1 MIAHAACVVFDLDD
15 TLYLEADYAR
25 SGFAA
30 VGEWTS
36 ANLGIPDFAAHAWR
50 VHEEGARG
58 DVFNRAL
65 AAAGIKVDPELILRL
80 VDVYRRHRP
89 QIALLPDA
97 AECLRELHGKVFL
110 GLITDGPA
118 LSQRAKVEALQ
129 LSSLMDE
136 VIITDDLGRTY
147 WKPHPRAF
155 EAMQQL
161 ANVSSEDCYYI
172 GDNPDKD
179 FIAARQLGWNT
190 VRVRRKDGLHC
201 SKANA
206 PETCAQREVSDL
218 RSLPSL
224 VLRQD

>member
-1 MIAHAACVVFDLDD
+1 MIAPIACVVFDLDD

-30 VGEWTS
+30 AGEWAS
-36 ANLGIPDFAAHAWR
+36 VNLGIPDFAARAWR
-50 VHEEGARG
+50 AHEEGARG

-65 AAAGIKVDPELILRL
+65 AAAGIEANPELILRL

-89 QIALLPDA
+89 QIELLPDA
-97 AECLRELHGKVFL
+97 VECLRQLHGKVFL

-129 LSSLMDE
+129 LTSLMDE
-136 VIITDDLGRTY
+136 VIITDDLGRGY

-161 ANVSSEDCYYI
+161 AKVSSENCYYI

-190 VRVRRKDGLHC
+190 VRVRRKEGLHC
-201 SKANA
+201 GKANA
-206 PETCAQREVSDL
+206 PEICAQREVSDL
-218 RSLPSL
+218 SPIPSL
-224 VLRQD
+224 VLR

>member
-1 MIAHAACVVFDLDD
+1 MITPAACVVFDLDD
-15 TLYLEADYAR
+15 TLYLEAEYAR

-36 ANLGIPDFAAHAWR
+36 ANLGITDFAAQAWR
-50 VHEEGARG
+50 IHEEGARG

-65 AAAGIKVDPELILRL
+65 TAAGIEAKPELISRL

-97 AECLRELHGKVFL
+97 AECLRELHGAAFL

-129 LSSLMDE
+129 LTSLMDE
-136 VIITDDLGRTY
+136 IIITDELGRSY

-155 EAMQQL
+155 EAIQQR
-161 ANVSSEDCYYI
+161 ANVSSENCYYI

-190 VRVRRKDGLHC
+190 IRVRRRDGLHC
-201 SKANA
+201 NKANA

-218 RSLPSL
+218 LSVPSL
-224 VLRQD
+224 VLR